1 MKIIENNQI
10 TKNNKSEIEN
20 IHANICKDKK
30 ILNEY
35 NNNCYAN
42 LDKEEYNEV
51 KNNLTIKNKSIKNK
65 EDRINKS
72 KNFVDNIFLIILIN
86 PIYKK
91 SYFY

>member
-10 TKNNKSEIEN
+10 TKNKKNEIEN
-20 IHANICKDKK
+20 INANICKDKK
-30 ILNEY
+30 IFNNY
-35 NNNCYAN
+35 KNNCYAN

-72 KNFVDNIFLIILIN
+72 KKFVDNIFLIILIN
-86 PIYKK
+86 PIYNK

>member
-1 MKIIENNQI
+1 MKIIKLPKI
-10 TKNNKSEIEN
+10 KKNEIEN

-35 NNNCYAN
+35 NAN

-91 SYFY
+91 FYFY

>member
-10 TKNNKSEIEN
+10 TKNKKNEIEN

-35 NNNCYAN
+35 NAN

-65 EDRINKS
+65 DRIHKS